1 MLCHWPQQLGHL
13 LPRLIISHSSPGEKE
28 GAEVE
33 EEERKERIPRKGRT
47 LRHSSWTRALEN
59 ESLCHT
65 STNTTTSSTSSC
77 PLVKIRLAPGLYV
90 AHNPPQCPSKDRFVQ
105 RRRRRRIV
113 ILVALKVPGNCDFR
127 RKSQERSRRHGSA
140 YYQPRPPSTE
150 DAIAK

>member
-1 MLCHWPQQLGHL
+1 MLCHWSRQLGHL

-28 GAEVE
+28 GVEVE

-47 LRHSSWTRALEN
+47 LWHSSWTRALEN
-59 ESLCHT
+59 EGMCHT
-65 STNTTTSSTSSC
+65 STSTTSSC

-105 RRRRRRIV
+105 RRRIV

-140 YYQPRPPSTE
+140 YYHHHHRHQRKTL
-150 DAIAK
+150 